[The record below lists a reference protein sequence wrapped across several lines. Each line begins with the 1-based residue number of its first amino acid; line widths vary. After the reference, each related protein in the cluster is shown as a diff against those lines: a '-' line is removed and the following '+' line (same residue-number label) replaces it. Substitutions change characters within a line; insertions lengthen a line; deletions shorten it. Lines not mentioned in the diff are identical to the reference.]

1 MADILNNP
9 TGQLVVMLAIC
20 AALGAV
26 GVYVVAHF
34 RNAAREQGPSSS
46 DLMTNFRELYSRGE
60 LSDEEY
66 RTIKT
71 KLASRLQKEAN
82 DTGGNG

>member
-1 MADILNNP
+1 MADILNSP

-26 GVYVVAHF
+26 GIYLVAHF
-34 RNAAREQGPSSS
+34 RNAAREQGPTSS

-71 KLASRLQKEAN
+71 KLASRLQNETN
-82 DTGGNG
+82 DSSSSG